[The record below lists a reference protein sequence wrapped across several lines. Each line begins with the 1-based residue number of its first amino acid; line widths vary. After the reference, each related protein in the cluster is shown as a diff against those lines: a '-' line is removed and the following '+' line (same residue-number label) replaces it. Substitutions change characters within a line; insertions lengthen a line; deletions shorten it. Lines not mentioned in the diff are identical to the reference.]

1 MTNLKDW
8 NYIEMGFNSEEEMK
22 ASYDRVTEKMNN
34 PKNDIELEVE
44 RRNELVADL
53 KANNN
58 QLDTAKLREDARQ
71 SDLDIKVHNRIL
83 YDKEQAK
90 LQAKQEEMQSFLKE
104 AGESIAAENEAKAQ
118 KEMQEAKEKSEVELQ
133 KEIHSKHGVKTD
145 KEKQLDDAYSK
156 MLGN

>member
-1 MTNLKDW
+1 MTKLKDW
-8 NYIEMGFNSEEEMK
+8 NYIEMGFKSEEKMK
-22 ASYDRVTEKMNN
+22 ASYERVTERMNN
-34 PKNDIELEVE
+34 PKSDIELEVE
-44 RRNELVADL
+44 RRNELVAEL

-71 SDLDIKVHNRIL
+71 SDLDIRVHNRIL

-90 LQAKQEEMQSFLKE
+90 LQAEQEEMQSFLKE

-118 KEMQEAKEKSEVELQ
+118 KEMQKAKEKAEAKLQ

-145 KEKQLDDAYSK
+145 KEKQLDEAYSK
-156 MLGN
+156 LLGD

>member
-8 NYIEMGFNSEEEMK
+8 DYIEMGFNSEDEMK
-22 ASYDRVTEKMNN
+22 ASYERVTEQMNN

-44 RRNELVADL
+44 RRNELVDEL

-71 SDLDIKVHNRIL
+71 SGLDIKVHNRIL

-90 LQAKQEEMQSFLKE
+90 QRAKQEEMQDLFKA
-104 AGESIAAENEAKAQ
+104 AGDSIASENEAKAQ
-118 KEMQEAKEKSEVELQ
+118 KEMQKAKEKAEAELQ

-145 KEKQLDDAYSK
+145 KEKQLDEAYSNL
-156 MLGN
+156 LGN